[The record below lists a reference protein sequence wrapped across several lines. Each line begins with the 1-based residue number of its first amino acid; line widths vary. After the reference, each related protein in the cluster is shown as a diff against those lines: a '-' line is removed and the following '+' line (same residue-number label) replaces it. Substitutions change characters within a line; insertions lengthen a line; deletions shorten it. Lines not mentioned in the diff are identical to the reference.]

1 MISAAL
7 GIAVRD
13 FRIWSS
19 YRTRFVS
26 TFFAAAVSVTLFYYV
41 SRLVSSPEVGTSDD
55 YYGYVVTGTVTLEL
69 VTATLAAPLASLRS
83 ELLTGNFERIVVSP
97 FGPVASIASLAIFPL
112 CLAVLV
118 AAVTIGYA
126 AAVFGLDLVFPDALV
141 AIPIGALAAF
151 SFAPFG
157 IALSAAILV
166 FKQTN
171 AGAAFVVTAISVI
184 AGLYFPVT
192 LLPDWIEWTSDV
204 QPFTPAAD
212 LLRHFL
218 VGTPMPGSVGGAL
231 AKLIGFIAV
240 TLPPAILLLRAS
252 VRRSRRNGTITEY

>member
-7 GIAVRD
+7 AIGLRD
-13 FRIWSS
+13 LLIWSS

-26 TFFAAAVSVTLFYYV
+26 TFLAAAVSVTLFYYV
-41 SRLVSSPEVGTSDD
+41 SRLVNSPEVGTADD
-55 YYGYVVTGTVTLEL
+55 YFGFVVTGTVTLEL
-69 VTATLAAPLASLRS
+69 ITATLAAPLASLRS
-83 ELLTGNFERIVVSP
+83 ELLTGTFERIVVSP
-97 FGPVASIASLAIFPL
+97 FGPVASIASLAFFPL
-112 CLAVLV
+112 CLAFAV

-126 AAVFGLDLVFPDALV
+126 AAVFGLDLVWPDALV
-141 AIPIGALAAF
+141 AIPVGVLAAI

-157 IALSAAILV
+157 VALSSLV
-166 FKQTN
+166 LIFKQTN
-171 AGAAFVVTAISVI
+171 AGAAFVVTGISVV

-192 LLPDWIEWTSDV
+192 LLPDWIQWTSDV
-204 QPFTPAAD
+204 QPFTPAVD

-218 VGTPMPGSVGGAL
+218 VGTPMPGSVGGAV
-231 AKLIGFIAV
+231 AQLIGFTAI